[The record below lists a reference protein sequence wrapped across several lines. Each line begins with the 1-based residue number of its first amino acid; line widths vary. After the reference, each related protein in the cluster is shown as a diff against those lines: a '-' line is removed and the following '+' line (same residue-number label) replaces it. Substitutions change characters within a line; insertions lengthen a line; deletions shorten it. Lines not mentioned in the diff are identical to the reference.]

1 MRIPLK
7 SNDVKLTV
15 HAIPLGIVFK
25 GEVCVT
31 LSFHKIEIFAD
42 FVTYKKRKG
51 IDIKANFDLVL
62 R

>member
-7 SNDVKLTV
+7 SYDVKLPV
-15 HAIPLGIVFK
+15 HTIPLGIVFK

-31 LSFHKIEIFAD
+31 LSFHKTEMLTD
-42 FVTYKKRKG
+42 FVTYTKRKG